1 MSADCV
7 PRLNVNEVHVG
18 AKFFDSTVI
27 GNAGKALDF
36 IGNALESS
44 TEYSV
49 IGRIP
54 TDLRL
59 APRGIQ
65 STGRNG

>member
-1 MSADCV
+1 
-7 PRLNVNEVHVG
+7 LNVNEVHVG

-27 GNAGKALDF
+27 GSAEKALDS
-36 IGNALESS
+36 IGNVLESS
-44 TEYSV
+44 TEYAV

-59 APRGIQ
+59 ASRGIQ